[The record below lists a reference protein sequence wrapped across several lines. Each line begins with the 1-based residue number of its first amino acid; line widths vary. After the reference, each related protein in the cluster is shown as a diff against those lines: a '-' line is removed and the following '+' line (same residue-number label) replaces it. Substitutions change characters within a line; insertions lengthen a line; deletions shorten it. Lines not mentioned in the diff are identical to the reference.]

1 MNRLI
6 PIGLLIIG
14 LLTTFFMTDK
24 GFTKKE
30 SWTLYNA
37 SSYAFESLGSQNLLL
52 SKMLQPSE
60 VNEILNQLVD
70 TEKTPLTKQEL
81 QQIKKDPNAYLTDNI
96 LPDGRYLKDNYVEL
110 EMQMV
115 QELSKPFVYGV
126 ETQTIEQITVLIDQK
141 ATLNCERIKVKNG
154 FVLKPITEINSQY
167 FSYIFSD
174 DGSQTI
180 IVFENGIWKIDANSM
195 AFQKIIEMDADTYS
209 SLYDASIKRF
219 GMNQVFPNSFVT
231 VNATAEII
239 AYISNRNS
247 FDDGTSDLYLLD
259 STTGKETVFKADKD
273 KGENYRPEKW
283 LDDNNLLVYTMSSY
297 GNELKVFTM
306 DGEVIPLGIDGTIY
320 ATSANKI
327 AYFSDWVS
335 PIIHLAEFEGE
346 KIIPISEINLPNQID
361 TRYAYDKFN
370 SDGSKLVCS
379 YISSD
384 DNFISGFM
392 IYDFKTK
399 NLTTVD
405 QFPDDNDYFNS
416 YVWLNQNTL
425 LFTLAKNGVNENDER
440 TFSTWMYHLN

>member
-14 LLTTFFMTDK
+14 LLTAFFMTDR

-70 TEKTPLTKQEL
+70 TEKPPLTKQEL
-81 QQIKKDPNAYLTDNI
+81 QQINKDPNAYLTDNI
-96 LPDGRYLKDNYVEL
+96 LPDGRYLKENYVEL
-110 EMQMV
+110 QMQMV
-115 QELSKPFVYGV
+115 QELSKPFVYGI
-126 ETQTIEQITVLIDQK
+126 EKQSIEQITVTIDQK

-174 DGSQTI
+174 NGSQTV
-180 IVFENGIWKIDANSM
+180 IVLENGIWRIDANSM
-195 AFQKIIEMDADTYS
+195 AIQKIIEMDEDKYS
-209 SLYDASIKRF
+209 ALFDASIKRF

-231 VNATAEII
+231 ANATTEKI

-247 FDDGTSDLYLLD
+247 FDDGTNDLFLVD
-259 STTGKETVFKADKD
+259 SVTEKETLFKANID
-273 KGENYRPEKW
+273 KGENFRPEKW
-283 LDDNNLLVYTMSSY
+283 LDDKNLLVYTMGSY
-297 GNELKVFTM
+297 GNEFKVFTT
-306 DGEVIPLGIDGTIY
+306 DGEVIPLGIDGTIF

-327 AYFSDWVS
+327 AYFSDWIS
-335 PIIHLAEFEGE
+335 PTIHIVEFDGD
-346 KIIPISEINLPNQID
+346 KIIPIIDINLPNQLD
-361 TRYAYDKFN
+361 TRYAYNKFN

-384 DNFISGFM
+384 ADIISGFI
-392 IYDFKTK
+392 IYDFKSK
-399 NLTTVD
+399 KLTTVN

-416 YVWLNQNTL
+416 YVWLNQKTL
-425 LFTLAKNGVNENDER
+425 LFTLAKKSVNENDER
-440 TFSTWMYHLN
+440 TFSTWMYHLD